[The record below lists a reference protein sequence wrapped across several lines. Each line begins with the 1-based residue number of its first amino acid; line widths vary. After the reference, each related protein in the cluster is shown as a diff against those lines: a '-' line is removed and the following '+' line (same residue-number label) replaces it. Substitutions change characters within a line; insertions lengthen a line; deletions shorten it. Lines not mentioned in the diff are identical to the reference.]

1 MDKNGDGI
9 AQLGE
14 ILINQGLQG
23 YSGFNPKS
31 PSTAVNRVATD
42 QKPPVTHEFLAG
54 FDKELTPQLWV
65 SGTVTYRRMQDLSWT
80 PLIDVTAA
88 NYTQTSTL
96 NGTAA
101 EIGAFSVPL
110 YALNASAVPAGGGQ
124 VFSVRQGYHQRYLG
138 LELSATKR
146 LSSRWMARFGFST
159 NDWRE
164 YFDDPSTSI
173 LDPTRAPG
181 PSSSRPTAGPQVNG
195 GTVLRASTGSGKSGI
210 YTAAPKYQI
219 IANGLYEAMWG
230 INISANLVTRQGYAE
245 PFFQSNVAT
254 GDPLGRKTVLL
265 VPTVDAFRLPAV
277 TSLDGR
283 VEKKFQFGFAKVAVD
298 FDVFNLL
305 NAGTILG
312 KQYDARLTGAT
323 GFGQTLEIMNPRI
336 ARIGARLTF

>member
-1 MDKNGDGI
+1 
-9 AQLGE
+9 
-14 ILINQGLQG
+14 
-23 YSGFNPKS
+23 
-31 PSTAVNRVATD
+31 
-42 QKPPVTHEFLAG
+42 
-54 FDKELTPQLWV
+54 
-65 SGTVTYRRMQDLSWT
+65 MQDLSWT
-80 PLIDVTAA
+80 PLIGVTQA

-96 NGTAA
+96 TGTAA
-101 EIGAFSVPL
+101 EIGSFSVPL
-110 YALNASAVPAGGGQ
+110 YALSSSAVPAGGGQ

-146 LSSRWMARFGFST
+146 LSNRWMARFGFST

-164 YFDDPSTSI
+164 YFDDPSKAI
-173 LDPTRAPG
+173 IDPTRAPA
-181 PSSSRPTAGPQVNG
+181 SSSSQPTAGPQVDG
-195 GTVLRASTGSGKSGI
+195 GAVLRASAGSGKSGI
-210 YTAAPKYQI
+210 FMEAPKYQI
-219 IANGLYEAMWG
+219 IANGLYEARWG
-230 INISANLVTRQGYAE
+230 INVSANLVARQGYAE

-254 GDPLGRKTVLL
+254 GDALGRKTVLL

-283 VEKKFQFGFAKVAVD
+283 IEKKFQFGFAKIAVD

-336 ARIGARLTF
+336 ARIGARFTF